1 MLYDGS
7 KLQSLLLHY
16 FKICLLFLDSYSS
29 DSDITRDIDSDS
41 DSYIG
46 SDGDSDSDSDIQSVL
61 VLHWCSY
68 VVSLHE
74 WWAGTGQ
81 ETLSPTFTKDNT

>member
-29 DSDITRDIDSDS
+29 DSDINRDIDSDS
-41 DSYIG
+41 DS
-46 SDGDSDSDSDIQSVL
+46 DSDSGSFWLNLQVGLTIAQNV
-61 VLHWCSY
+61 
-68 VVSLHE
+68 
-74 WWAGTGQ
+74 
-81 ETLSPTFTKDNT
+81 